1 MLAKALDST
10 IQHFGLS
17 ARELAIKTG
26 VTDSTISKL
35 RSGSS
40 DAKLSTFE
48 ALVNAL
54 PDEAINYLFFN
65 ALLSRKICS
74 KDIYNYL
81 TVIACVVRDSDKI
94 EVNTSENSY
103 VNVSSSS
110 VKVRELVAK

>member
-65 ALLSRKICS
+65 NLLSRKICS
-74 KDIYNYL
+74 KDISNFL
-81 TVIACVVRDSDKI
+81 TLIACVIRDSDDI
-94 EVNTSENSY
+94 EVNISEDLH
-103 VNVSSSS
+103 